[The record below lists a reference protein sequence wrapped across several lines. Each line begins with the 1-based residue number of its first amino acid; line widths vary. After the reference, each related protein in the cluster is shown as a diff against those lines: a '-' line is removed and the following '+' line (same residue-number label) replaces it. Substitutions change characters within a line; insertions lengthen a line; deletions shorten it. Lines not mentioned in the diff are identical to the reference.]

1 MRTVRT
7 SRRFEG
13 SHISVRGLCELEA
26 RDLPARLSD
35 ILADDEFRLF
45 QGEITAGDVRCKWHM
60 SVWRNGFWSVT
71 GDFHDDGV
79 IAGDFFTITFM
90 LDPGHSVGAALKGS
104 ILDLT
109 DNRNL
114 TVSASGSDPWI
125 RQNWSRFE
133 ASGPSVRL
141 SAKIAPGALI
151 ALAGVVVVIIGGAA
165 FGKKSGSADSFTIRP
180 CPGQFQ
186 RDSAGEFPSGPACID
201 VQ

>member
-1 MRTVRT
+1 M
-7 SRRFEG
+7 
-13 SHISVRGLCELEA
+13 RGLCELEA

-141 SAKIAPGALI
+141 SAKIAPARSSRWRESWSSLSAAPRSARRAVRLTASPFAPAPASSSATARGSSQADQR
-151 ALAGVVVVIIGGAA
+151 VSMCSEEIGI
-165 FGKKSGSADSFTIRP
+165 SWR
-180 CPGQFQ
+180 
-186 RDSAGEFPSGPACID
+186 R
-201 VQ
+201 